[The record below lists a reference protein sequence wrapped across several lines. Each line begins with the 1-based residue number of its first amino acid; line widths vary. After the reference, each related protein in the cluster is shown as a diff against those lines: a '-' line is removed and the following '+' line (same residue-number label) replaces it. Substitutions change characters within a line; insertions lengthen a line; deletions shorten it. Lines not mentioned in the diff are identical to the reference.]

1 MSEIIN
7 WLRKPQSYWLWVDI
21 GQNQYEGPLLNLRV
35 LLSQKDVDTFIELE
49 TEVFAFEDYELVK
62 VKTDLNELT
71 DSFLEKFLYRSQFP
85 RKQIISF
92 QRYRGKKGD
101 RYLTTYYLF
110 EVKAHDY

>member
-7 WLRKPQSYWLWVDI
+7 WLRKPQSYWLWLDI

-49 TEVFAFEDYELVK
+49 TEEWDYDDYELVK

-71 DSFLEKFLYRSQFP
+71 DSFLEKFLYRSPFP
-85 RKQIISF
+85 QKQIISF